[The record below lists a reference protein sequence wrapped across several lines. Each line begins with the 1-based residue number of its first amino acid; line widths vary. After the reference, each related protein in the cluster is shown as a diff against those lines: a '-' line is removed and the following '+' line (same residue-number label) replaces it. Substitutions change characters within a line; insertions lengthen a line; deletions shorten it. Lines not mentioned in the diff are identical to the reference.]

1 MVKWMKNKTILFI
14 HQNFPAQF
22 KSLAPELANNKSYEI
37 HTLAAKT
44 DNTIKNPPDYVSSM
58 KNISHHHYVID
69 KGSSSKI
76 HLFAQEFETK
86 MIRAEAVAKK
96 CFALKESGLNP
107 DLVIDHPGWGETF
120 FIKEIWPNCKL
131 LSYFEFYYN
140 TRNSDVDF
148 DVNEVELPLTGFD
161 LFARLRARN
170 APGLMSYLEADQLIS
185 PTSFQRSTAPIFLQ
199 KKIKVVHDGIDTNII
214 KPFKSGE
221 INIENSHGL
230 KINLSK
236 KNKIITF
243 VNRNLEPYRGYH
255 SFMRSLPNIQKEHP
269 DAYILIIGGDQVSY
283 GSASPSGRSY
293 KDIYLE
299 EVKDNLVDLEKV
311 IFLGKVDYAN
321 FLTVIG
327 LSSVHVYLTYPFVL
341 SWSMLEAMALE
352 SIVVG
357 SKTGPVEEIIKD
369 KVNGLLVDF
378 FDINE
383 ISSTVNDVLHNPEKY
398 KKIRKNARKTIIDK
412 YDLKNVSLPKQ
423 LNLIKDLLNEK
434 K

>member
-1 MVKWMKNKTILFI
+1 M
-14 HQNFPAQF
+14 
-22 KSLAPELANNKSYEI
+22 
-37 HTLAAKT
+37 
-44 DNTIKNPPDYVSSM
+44 
-58 KNISHHHYVID
+58 
-69 KGSSSKI
+69 
-76 HLFAQEFETK
+76 
-86 MIRAEAVAKK
+86 
-96 CFALKESGLNP
+96 
-107 DLVIDHPGWGETF
+107 
-120 FIKEIWPNCKL
+120 
-131 LSYFEFYYN
+131 
-140 TRNSDVDF
+140 
-148 DVNEVELPLTGFD
+148 
-161 LFARLRARN
+161 
-170 APGLMSYLEADQLIS
+170 
-185 PTSFQRSTAPIFLQ
+185 Q

-214 KPFKSGE
+214 KPFKNGE

-341 SWSMLEAMALE
+341 SWSMLEAMSLE
-352 SIVVG
+352 AVIVG
-357 SKTGPVEEIIKD
+357 SKTEPVEEIIKD
-369 KVNGLLVDF
+369 NVNGLLVDF
-378 FDINE
+378 FDTDD
-383 ISSTVNDVLHNPEKY
+383 ISSTVNKVLHNPEKY
-398 KKIRKNARKTIIDK
+398 KKLKKNARKTIIDK
-412 YDLKNVSLPKQ
+412 YDLRKVTLPKQ
-423 LNLIKDLLNEK
+423 VKLIDTFLKF
-434 K
+434 